1 MTSPEVPEL
10 LSFDLTLDELE
21 FVAVGIVYL
30 IERLEFLRDR
40 KQTTAL
46 DVQISRGY
54 QLSER
59 LQSGM
64 LSADPALHQEF
75 SLAMFSKEAREAVE
89 KFRRD
94 NT

>member
-54 QLSER
+54 KLVGEVAER
-59 LQSGM
+59 
-64 LSADPALHQEF
+64 D
-75 SLAMFSKEAREAVE
+75 AVGGPCAAPGVLPG
-89 KFRRD
+89 D
-94 NT
+94 VQ